1 MRIHCVRNWSPKV
14 SLKNLLNENAFE
26 NRQKYAN
33 KLKYSRIKKLALPIS
48 FAILLAVPFAVFISK
63 RNLQTEKYEHQG

>member
-14 SLKNLLNENAFE
+14 SHKNLLNENAFE
-26 NRQKYAN
+26 TDKKYAN

-63 RNLQTEKYEHQG
+63 RNLQTEKYKYQG